1 MEFYHDE
8 LICSILW
15 LIFLHTRI
23 HYTNFSLMYQGTFTL
38 RIQNFC
44 PFSMKFHFK
53 FMFDEAMNTNDFLK
67 TPLAIC
73 FDFFALKPF
82 FPNWCHQVWGV
93 AYLQISQ
100 C

>member
-1 MEFYHDE
+1 
-8 LICSILW
+8 
-15 LIFLHTRI
+15 
-23 HYTNFSLMYQGTFTL
+23 
-38 RIQNFC
+38 
-44 PFSMKFHFK
+44 MKFHFK
-53 FMFDEAMNTNDFLK
+53 CMFDEAMDTNDFLK